1 MIEKIDYTI
10 LRKFAGGKYSLSD
23 FKLVSRW
30 FDDVKQEKE
39 LKDAIREHWDE
50 FSSDSFEEKDLS
62 LVLENIKQK
71 ITSEKQSSGIGV
83 SLRILNLYMRIAA
96 VLILP
101 LLLYSVYTTFVR
113 PKNAET
119 ASNIEIFSPH
129 GARTHFELPDGTQ
142 GWLNSGS
149 QLQYGTD
156 ILKNRKVRLIG
167 EAWFE
172 VSKMDNKTFVVSTT
186 SLDVQVLGT
195 KFNVAAFPDEKVTDV
210 VLKEGKVKVNG
221 YKGKFAVELKPD
233 EKFTFDKDLQSG
245 SIQNVNA
252 DQFSAW
258 KDGILVFR
266 NEPFSEVLKR
276 VGRWYNV
283 DFKITDKELAN
294 FRYRA
299 TFKEEQVEEVI
310 RLISL
315 TAPIVY
321 SFDDREIDENGIF
334 KKRTIT
340 ISRKRN

>member
-1 MIEKIDYTI
+1 MKEKIDYKI
-10 LRKFAGGKYSLSD
+10 LKKFAGGKYSLGEY
-23 FKLVSRW
+23 LQVSRW
-30 FDDVKQEKE
+30 FGDRKNENE
-39 LKDAIREHWDE
+39 LREAIREHWNE
-50 FSSDSFEEKDLS
+50 FSTDHFEEKDLS
-62 LVLENIKQK
+62 RVFENIRQK
-71 ITSEKQSSGIGV
+71 LSTEKDTPRFASKV
-83 SLRILNLYMRIAA
+83 LNIYSRIAA
-96 VLILP
+96 ILILP
-101 LLLYSVYTTFVR
+101 LLIYSVYSTFFR
-113 PKNAET
+113 PNDQLSAT
-119 ASNIEIFSPH
+119 NIEIFSPH

-172 VSKMDNKTFVVSTT
+172 VTKMDNKTFVVSTPA
-186 SLDVQVLGT
+186 LDIQVLGT
-195 KFNVAAFPDEKVTDV
+195 KFNVTAFADEKVTDV

-221 YKGKFAVELKPD
+221 SKGQFAVELKPD
-233 EKFTFDKDLQSG
+233 EKFTFDQEVQAG
-245 SIQNVNA
+245 TIQNVNA

-266 NEPFSEVLKR
+266 NEPLSEVLKR

-283 DFKITDKELAN
+283 DFKLTDKELAN

-315 TAPIVY
+315 TAPIQY
-321 SFDDREIDENGIF
+321 SFDNRELGDNGIF
-334 KKRTIT
+334 KKRSITIT
-340 ISRKRN
+340 RKKTN